1 MERTYK
7 SGKDYIQWND
17 KRPSQAY
24 KYALTGM
31 TDKQI
36 AKEMEVADSTFE
48 YWKRNRLE
56 FLTELNRGRMPAN
69 ANVAKSLYKMALGYD
84 YKEQVVVKSG
94 RGTYKTVIVTKHKCA
109 ESWAAVKILSMRM
122 PELWSE
128 THRVEVT
135 NTNINIS
142 KIDLTGFT
150 IEEKL
155 ALEKVG
161 IKQLTQHIEQ
171 S

>member
-1 MERTYK
+1 MERTRGEYK
-7 SGKDYIQWND
+7 FRWND
-17 KRPSQAY
+17 KMSKQAY
-24 KYALTGM
+24 TYALTGM

-36 AKEMEVADSTFE
+36 AREMDVPDSTFE
-48 YWKRNRLE
+48 YWKRTKLE

-69 ANVAKSLYKMALGYD
+69 ANVAKSLYEMALGYD
-84 YKEQVVVKSG
+84 YKEQIVVRDKG
-94 RGTYKTVIVTKHKCA
+94 KYKTITVTKHKCA

-135 NTNINIS
+135 NTNINIA
-142 KIDLTGFT
+142 KIDLTGFSM
-150 IEEKL
+150 EEKL